1 MLHRIRCD
9 TAEETFRPRRTHVS
23 SHDTHSYVAY
33 LKETVDVPLFVW
45 LLTIAGI
52 LALLVFDFYSH
63 VRTPHVP
70 HIRESAFWSVFY
82 IGLAILFGFGILVF
96 GGGQAGG
103 EYFAGWLTEKALS
116 VDNLFVFLIIMSS
129 FAVPKEFQQKV
140 LLVGVAIALV
150 ARGIFIALGVTIIEN
165 FSWVFYLFGALL
177 FWLAWSQ
184 ARSGNDHGGDEG
196 DSRLIRIL
204 KRIIPTSDHYDG
216 DRLTTKVDGKR
227 LFTPMLLVMVAIGL
241 TDVLFAL
248 DSIPAIF
255 GLTQDAFIVFTANAF
270 SLLGLRQLYFL
281 IAGLLERLI
290 YLGQGLAV
298 ILGFIGVK
306 LVFHAMHVNELPFI
320 NGGEHIEWAPE
331 IPIWFSLGFIMLTI
345 AVATTASL
353 VVSKKRQER
362 GLTPTGEPKESVAAD
377 AE

>member
-1 MLHRIRCD
+1 
-9 TAEETFRPRRTHVS
+9 
-23 SHDTHSYVAY
+23 
-33 LKETVDVPLFVW
+33 VDVHFSIW
-45 LLTIAGI
+45 AITCAGI
-52 LALLVFDFYSH
+52 LGLLVFDFYSH
-63 VRTPHVP
+63 VRKPHVP
-70 HIRESAFWSVFY
+70 HIRESAIWSTVY
-82 IGLAILFGFGILVF
+82 IALAVAFGIAVWIF
-96 GGGQAGG
+96 GGHDAGG
-103 EYFAGWLTEKALS
+103 EFFAGWLTEKALS

-150 ARGIFIALGVTIIEN
+150 ARGAFIALGVTIIDN

-184 ARSGNDHGGDEG
+184 ARGGHDDSEAG

-204 KRIIPTSDHYDG
+204 RRIIPTSEDYDG
-216 DRLTTKVDGKR
+216 DRVTTRVNGKR
-227 LFTPMLLVMVAIGL
+227 MFTPMLLVMLAIGF

-281 IAGLLERLI
+281 ISGLLERLI

-320 NGGEHIEWAPE
+320 NGGDHIEWAPE
-331 IPIWFSLGFIMLTI
+331 IPIWFSLGFIVLVI
-345 AVATTASL
+345 AVATVASL
-353 VVSKKRQER
+353 VVSGRR
-362 GLTPTGEPKESVAAD
+362 TRAA
-377 AE
+377 

>member
-1 MLHRIRCD
+1 M
-9 TAEETFRPRRTHVS
+9 
-23 SHDTHSYVAY
+23 
-33 LKETVDVPLFVW
+33 DVPLYVW
-45 LLTIAGI
+45 LITIAGI

-70 HIRESAFWSVFY
+70 HIKESAFWSAFY
-82 IGLAILFGFGILVF
+82 VGLAILFGVGILVF

-116 VDNLFVFLIIMSS
+116 VDNLFVFLIIMTS

-150 ARGIFIALGVTIIEN
+150 ARGVFIALGVTIIEN

-184 ARSGNDHGGDEG
+184 ARSSGEHDASEG

-204 KRIIPTSDHYDG
+204 RRIIPTSKDYDG
-216 DRLTTKVDGKR
+216 DKLTTRVDGKR

-298 ILGFIGVK
+298 ILAFIGVK
-306 LVFHAMHVNELPFI
+306 LVFHAMHVNEVPFI
-320 NGGEHIEWAPE
+320 NGGQPILWAPE
-331 IPIWFSLGFIMLTI
+331 IPIWFSLGFIALTI
-345 AVATTASL
+345 AVATVASL

-362 GLTPTGEPKESVAAD
+362 GLTPTGQPKTAVEAD
-377 AE
+377 AK